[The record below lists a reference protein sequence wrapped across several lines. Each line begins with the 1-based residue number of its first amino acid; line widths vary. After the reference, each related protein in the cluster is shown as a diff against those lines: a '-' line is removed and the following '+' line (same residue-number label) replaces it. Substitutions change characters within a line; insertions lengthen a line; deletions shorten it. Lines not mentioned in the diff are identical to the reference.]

1 MRVTQVEKAESEKSE
16 DSALRLES
24 QKTVAQEV
32 EKTFELES
40 KAQSECLPQENDASE
55 TDRESHKII
64 GPITHDPEI
73 FKLFQ
78 NRARQTPKTST
89 AMTFEANQTNLDFL
103 EEFQPISDKESETQ
117 KQKRLELNPRF
128 LKQMSQGLD

>member
-1 MRVTQVEKAESEKSE
+1 MRVHTEPEKVESESQ
-16 DSALRLES
+16 DDALQLES
-24 QKTVAQEV
+24 QKTVAQEA
-32 EKTFELES
+32 ERTFELES
-40 KAQSECLPQENDASE
+40 KSQSENLPQENASE

-103 EEFQPISDKESETQ
+103 EEFQPISDKESE
-117 KQKRLELNPRF
+117 
-128 LKQMSQGLD
+128 S